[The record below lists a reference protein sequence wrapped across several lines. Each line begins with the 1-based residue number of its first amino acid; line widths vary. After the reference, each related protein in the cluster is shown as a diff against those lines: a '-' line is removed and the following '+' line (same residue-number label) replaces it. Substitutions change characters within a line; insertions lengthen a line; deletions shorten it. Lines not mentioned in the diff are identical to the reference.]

1 MSETNEKTG
10 ESVYTSN
17 ELERIVFFSD
27 AVMAIAVTL
36 LAVEL
41 RPPDVEPNQLFQA
54 LAQLTPM
61 FVSFILSFLIIASFW
76 VMHHMT
82 FSYIRDYDYKLV
94 WLNNLFLMF
103 IALTPF
109 ASALLGSYMLDVVAL
124 VVYSFVIA
132 MAGFFRAG
140 IWEYAVWGHRF
151 VDSDLSQDIIKKL
164 RIRNFLTPTAF
175 GISIPAILINAS
187 FIAIWIV
194 VPISILIFRKL
205 PKSSQKSK

>member
-1 MSETNEKTG
+1 MSQVASD
-10 ESVYTSN
+10 ESHNSQTSS

-41 RPPDVEPNQLFQA
+41 RPPDVEPSQLLQA
-54 LAQLTPM
+54 LAQLVPM
-61 FVSFILSFLIIASFW
+61 FASFALSFLIIASFW

-82 FSYIRDYDYKLV
+82 FSFIQDYDYKLV
-94 WLNNLFLMF
+94 WLNILFLMF

-109 ASALLGSYMLDVVAL
+109 ASALLGSYMLDETAL
-124 VVYSFVIA
+124 MIYSFVIA

-151 VDSDLSQDIIKKL
+151 VDKNLSQKVIRKL
-164 RIRNFLTPTAF
+164 RIRNLLTPIAF
-175 GISIPAILINAS
+175 GVSIPAIFINVS

-194 VPISILIFRKL
+194 VPISIVIFRKL
-205 PKSSQKSK
+205 PKSGHKAK